1 MPVTD
6 PADLSQRFA
15 ECMNAGDIDGVM
27 SLYEDG
33 AVMPD
38 NFGVNQHGA
47 ATIRANMTP
56 FAQARPDI
64 RCDVQKV
71 IVAGDIALVHNRWT
85 MTGAS
90 GYAIEV
96 ARRQADGSWRYVI
109 DDPFNNLD
117 PSPIL
122 PDAGGA

>member
-1 MPVTD
+1 MRITD

-15 ECMNAGDIDGVM
+15 EYMHAGDIDAVM

-38 NFGVNQHGA
+38 NFGVNQSGA
-47 ATIRANMTP
+47 ATIRANMAP

-64 RCDVQKV
+64 RCDVTKV
-71 IVAGDIALVHNRWT
+71 IIAGDIALVHNRWS
-85 MTGAS
+85 MSGAS

-96 ARRQADGSWRYVI
+96 ARKQADGTWRYVI
-109 DDPFNNLD
+109 DDPFNQLV
-117 PSPIL
+117 
-122 PDAGGA
+122 PDNIV